1 MKFPIISITA
11 LLLFLLFPCSSMAQV
26 INVDPA
32 LALAVKNAGKAEK
45 EVLDGIRDEQSKI
58 NKLQTAVSLQL
69 KHIED
74 IQKKTYD
81 YLSNISAAVENAHDI
96 KKSMDLTVAIGEMCV
111 ELKRAV
117 SANPQGFLTTAI
129 ATSYIRSVSQEVS
142 MTYAYIASIS
152 LNKKTLLNSAERLQI
167 TWNVRTKLSTI
178 YQRMYILLYK
188 IESQK
193 IQDIP
198 GLLFPNVYYKAV
210 NRKDIA
216 KQVIRDFKMK

>member
-26 INVDPA
+26 INVDPV
-32 LALAVKNAGKAEK
+32 LATAVNNAGRAEK
-45 EVLDGIRDEQSKI
+45 KVLDGIRDEQSKI

-129 ATSYIRSVSQEVS
+129 ATSYIRNVSQEVS

-193 IQDIP
+193 IKDIP

>member
-1 MKFPIISITA
+1 MKYPIISI
-11 LLLFLLFPCSSMAQV
+11 LLLFLLFSEKSVAQV
-26 INVDPA
+26 INTDPA
-32 LALAVKNAGKAEK
+32 LAFAVKTAGDAEK
-45 EVLDGIRDEQSKI
+45 KALNAIRDEQSKI

-74 IQKKTYD
+74 IQKKKYD

-96 KKSMDLTVAIGEMCV
+96 KKSMDLTVAIGGMCA

-117 SANPQGFLTTAI
+117 VANPQGFLTTAI

-193 IQDIP
+193 IKDIP